1 VKKTGIGDGFLLVD
15 KDQGWTSHDVV
26 AKVRG
31 LIGGKVGHA
40 GTLDP
45 MATGLLI
52 LGLGKYTRLL
62 RYVQGLPKQYRATAQ
77 FGVATDSLDA
87 DGAVIDRAPLPVTMP
102 QLETAAE
109 RFRGPILQ
117 IPPMV
122 SARRIE
128 GRRLYE
134 LARAGEVVER
144 EARPVEIY
152 ELNIIDLAPSDYPEV
167 TFDVVC
173 STGTYVRTL
182 GDDLARAVGG
192 RAHLT
197 ALRRIRNGQIDV
209 GEAVGIATV
218 EEAVKAGTIRD
229 LVATSDVVLADIPA
243 RVIPQPYV
251 TAARNGA
258 AVPVAALEGSEG
270 EPKSGLVRLVADGS
284 LVGVYRIDGSAA
296 KAEVVTA

>member
-1 VKKTGIGDGFLLVD
+1 MKKTGIGDGFLLVD

-62 RYVQGLPKQYRATAQ
+62 RYVQGFPKQYRATTQ

>member
-1 VKKTGIGDGFLLVD
+1 MKKTGIGDGFLLVD

-209 GEAVGIATV
+209 GEGVGIATV

-258 AVPVAALEGSEG
+258 AVPVAVLEGSEG

-284 LVGVYRIDGSAA
+284 LIGVYRIDGSAA